1 MTDKSSL
8 HPPLEVL
15 APGMLDM
22 LVGSTMGENAGVAG
36 WLKMSILEIDEVRGI
51 SHCAFTV
58 EDEHL
63 MYSGYLHGACLATL
77 VDTAMSLLV
86 YPFVPVKTFVSTAN
100 FSINYLKSVKDGV
113 CDAYSTIEFLGKS
126 AAVVTTRIE
135 NNDRLVAIG
144 TGTVNVKRAADSKVD
159 LTVMERK

>member
-1 MTDKSSL
+1 MMDKSSL
-8 HPPLEVL
+8 HPPLEIL
-15 APGMLDM
+15 NQGMLDM

-36 WLKMSILEIDEVRGI
+36 WLKMSILEIDETRGS

-58 EDEHL
+58 KDEHL

-144 TGTVNVKRAADSKVD
+144 TGTVNVKRAADYKVD
-159 LTVMERK
+159 LTVMESK